1 MALNEAAAID
11 SLWSAHQRG
20 DFFPDEWIG
29 RLTVDQAYR
38 VQLGIVA
45 RRRAE
50 GARQIGWKVALT
62 SKPMQ
67 EQFNFH
73 EPAFAHVL
81 EQFPSGHRFPGDLI
95 RPGCEPEICVRLAR
109 PIAAGA
115 DADTVRAA
123 IEVCYPALEIVELR
137 CDLRRDMALGL
148 ADNAAQK
155 AIVLGAPVRMSDMP
169 DLAAV
174 ETRVRIN
181 GVELAT
187 GLGAAVLGH
196 PLNAIIWLAGKLP
209 VYGQALKAGD
219 LIMTGSFTRM
229 LPLAAG
235 DQVQAVFTGL
245 GTVEAGVAG

>member
-1 MALNEAAAID
+1 MAFDEAAAID
-11 SLWSAHQRG
+11 SLWSARGRG
-20 DFFPDEWIG
+20 DFFPTEWIG

-38 VQLGIVA
+38 VQFGILA
-45 RRRAE
+45 RRSTA

-62 SKPMQ
+62 SKPTQ

-73 EPAFAHVL
+73 EPAFGHVL
-81 EQFPSGHRFPGDLI
+81 EQFPSGHRFPADLI

-109 PIAAGA
+109 PIGAGA
-115 DADTVRAA
+115 DADTARAA

-137 CDLRRDMALGL
+137 CDLRRDMPLAL

-155 AIVLGAPVRMSDMP
+155 AVVLGSPVRMGDAP
-169 DLAAV
+169 DLAGI
-174 ETRVRIN
+174 ETRVRVN

-196 PLNAIIWLAGKLP
+196 PLNAIVWLAGKLP
-209 VYGQALKAGD
+209 EYGHALKAGD

-235 DQVQAVFTGL
+235 DQVEATFAGL
-245 GTVEAGVAG
+245 GIVKASVAG